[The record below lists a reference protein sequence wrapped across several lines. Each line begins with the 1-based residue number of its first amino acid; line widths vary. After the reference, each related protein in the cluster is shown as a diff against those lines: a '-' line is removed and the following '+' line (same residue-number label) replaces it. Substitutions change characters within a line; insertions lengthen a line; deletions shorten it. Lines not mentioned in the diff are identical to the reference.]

1 MFSSLLTSDRIAL
14 LSPLLA
20 FFGIVAYLELRRRGA
35 RRHARQM
42 MQLSNALEAL
52 RESEERFALL
62 AENIP
67 GAIYLCKSGD
77 RHAMHYLNDAVEI
90 LTGYAKED
98 FLKGEISLAG
108 LCHVSDVASIQV
120 EVNQALA
127 EQRPFR
133 LVYRLKHRSGEWRWI
148 EEFGVGIFR
157 HSELLYLEGFLSDF
171 TERKRAE
178 EALRASEQRYRLLFE
193 RNLAGVYRTTLD
205 GRILDCNEAFAR
217 MCGFASREEVLAH
230 KAWEVFFSVADR
242 EAAFARLKTH
252 KALTNFEVCLR
263 RKDNRPIWVLENAS
277 LLEGENGTPALIEGT
292 LFDITDRKQAEE
304 LLERFKRQNELILN
318 SAGEGIHGLDL
329 KGKTTFINPAAARM
343 IGRGEN
349 ELVSRTH
356 HTLLHHSKAD
366 GTPYPPDECP
376 IFATLRDGAI
386 HHIDNE
392 VFWRKDGTSFPVEY
406 ISTPIRDDLGR
417 VVGAVVTF
425 RDITERKHLEE
436 QLRQAQKME
445 AVGSL
450 AGGVA
455 HDFNNLLTGILG
467 FADLLLDQ
475 LGDADPLREDVNEIK
490 KAAER
495 AASLARQLLAFSRQ
509 QVLAPQLLDLNTVVT
524 DLDKM
529 LRRLI
534 GEHINLVMVRKPAL
548 GQVKGD
554 PGQIH
559 QVILNLAVNAR
570 DAMPQGGKLTLET
583 GNVDLDEE
591 YARRHVTVRPGSY
604 VRLTV
609 SDTGIGMDEQTR
621 SRIFDPFFTTKE
633 KGKGTGLGLAT
644 VYGIVKQSG
653 GHITVHSEPG
663 RGTAFR
669 IYLPRVE
676 EKPEAVDPGQAGPS
690 APKGSETLLLVED
703 EETVWLALRKVLR
716 SKGYTV
722 LEARHG
728 GEALSICERYAGPIH
743 LLVTDVVMPQM
754 SGPELAH
761 RLTPLRPEMKVL
773 YMSGYM
779 DEAIVHDG
787 TLDSEAFLQK
797 PFAPEVLAHKVR
809 EVLGAAREVKL

>member
-1 MFSSLLTSDRIAL
+1 MIAFLTAL
-14 LSPLLA
+14 TALVVFFAIIICLS
-20 FFGIVAYLELRRRGA
+20 VRRRGA
-35 RRHARQM
+35 KRQAREM
-42 MQLSNALEAL
+42 ILLSEDLNRSEKAL
-52 RESEERFALL
+52 RESEEKFRLFS
-62 AENIP
+62 ENIP
-67 GAIYLCKSGD
+67 GVIYLCKSAD
-77 RHAMHYLNDAVEI
+77 RYAMHYLNDAVEI
-90 LTGYAKED
+90 VTGYPKEG
-98 FLKGEISLAG
+98 FLKGEISFTG
-108 LCHVSDVASIQV
+108 LCHVSDVASIQA
-120 EVNQALA
+120 EVHQALA
-127 EQRPFR
+127 EQRPFH

-148 EEFGVGIFR
+148 EEFGVGIFQDNV
-157 HSELLYLEGFLSDF
+157 LLHLEGFLSDI
-171 TERKRAE
+171 TERKHAE

-217 MCGFASREEVLAH
+217 MCGFASREEVLEH
-230 KAWEVFFSVADR
+230 KGWEVFFSVADR
-242 EAAFARLKTH
+242 EAAFARLKSH
-252 KALTNFEVCLR
+252 KALTNFETCLR
-263 RKDNRPIWVLENAS
+263 RKDDRPVWVLENAS
-277 LLEGENGTPALIEGT
+277 LLEGENGTPTLIEGT

-343 IGRGEN
+343 IGRGEH
-349 ELVSRTH
+349 ELIGQAH

-366 GTPYPPDECP
+366 GTSYPPHECP

-386 HHIDNE
+386 HHTDNE
-392 VFWRKDGTSFPVEY
+392 VFWRKDGTTFPVEY
-406 ISTPIRDDLGR
+406 ISTPIRDDLGK

-436 QLRQAQKME
+436 QLRRAQKME

-467 FADLLLDQ
+467 FSDLLLDQ
-475 LGDADPLREDVNEIK
+475 LGHAGPLREDVNEIK

-509 QVLAPQLLDLNTVVT
+509 QVLAPQLLDLNTVVA
-524 DLDKM
+524 DVDKM

-534 GEHINLVMVRKPAL
+534 GEDVNLVAVRAPVL
-548 GQVKGD
+548 GRVKAD
-554 PGQIH
+554 PGQIQ

-583 GNVDLDEE
+583 ANVDLDET
-591 YARRHVTVRPGSY
+591 YARRHVVQPGSY
-604 VRLTV
+604 VMLAV

-621 SRIFDPFFTTKE
+621 SRIFEPFFTTKE
-633 KGKGTGLGLAT
+633 KGKGTGLGLAM

-653 GHITVHSEPG
+653 GHISVHSEPG
-663 RGTAFR
+663 RGAAFR

-676 EKPEAVDPGQAGPS
+676 ERVETVEPGRTPPR
-690 APKGSETLLLVED
+690 APQGSETLLLVED

-728 GEALSICERYAGPIH
+728 DEALLVCERYPGPIH
-743 LLVTDVVMPQM
+743 LLVTDVVMPRM
-754 SGPELAH
+754 SGPELAD

-779 DEAIVHDG
+779 DEAIVHHG
-787 TLDSEAFLQK
+787 MLDSDAAFLQK

-809 EVLGAAREVKL
+809 EVLGASREEKEKV